1 VIEQRVIRPDK
12 SLLIKYYIY
21 LILPLFFLMLFGL
34 LLTISPSIGWIFM
47 FIYTLA
53 NAIWVVPAAIL
64 MPLYYRSIEYE
75 MGEEELVVRRGII
88 TKSEATVPYRM
99 VTNIDVKRGPLDRLL
114 GIGGLHIHT
123 AGYSGQQSS
132 AEATLV
138 GLRDYEG
145 VLVNMRAALHRYR
158 ARTGPAVGVDEVEEL
173 AGAPTDMVLREILAE
188 LRALRRHMEQS

>member
-1 VIEQRVIRPDK
+1 MSTERVIRPDRN
-12 SLLIKYYIY
+12 LLVKHYVY
-21 LILPLFFLMLFGL
+21 LILSIIFFVLPGFLIALAPGL
-34 LLTISPSIGWIFM
+34 GWRFVL
-47 FIYTLA
+47 IYTLA
-53 NAIWVVPAAIL
+53 NGLWILPVAIL
-64 MPLYYRSIEYE
+64 LPLYYRSIEYE

-88 TKSEATVPYRM
+88 TKSETTVPYRT
-99 VTNIDVKRGPLDRLL
+99 VTNIDIKRGPLDRLL

-123 AGYSGQQSS
+123 AGYSGQENS

-138 GLRDYEG
+138 GLRDHKGMLAE
-145 VLVNMRAALHRYR
+145 LRAALHRYR